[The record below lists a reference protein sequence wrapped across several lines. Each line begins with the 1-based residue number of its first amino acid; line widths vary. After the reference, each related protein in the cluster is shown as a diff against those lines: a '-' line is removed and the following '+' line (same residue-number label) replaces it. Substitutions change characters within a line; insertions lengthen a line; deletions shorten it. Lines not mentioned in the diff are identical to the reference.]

1 MFDPSALKIDPELYK
16 LIKNLQ
22 LNPKIPLFRDRLHE
36 IEEFFSISHFGLIK
50 YYLTKGGFPN
60 TPKAGQVLIDFFEH
74 RTTTDKELKEAY
86 TDAAFHYSVRLMLGY
101 EKFRFII
108 PYVNLIKSNT
118 EIPLKD
124 FKVLDYGCG
133 LADMSLLFAALGA
146 KVTLVDLDDKKYEF
160 AIWRFKKRGYKPNVI
175 KIKNTADYAEL
186 PKSEY
191 NLIFATEIFEHVRDP
206 LILLKNLTKSL
217 NVNGFMID
225 SMGGVFERELVGD
238 HLEEALKIGKS
249 KEYSKYYN
257 EHYKQILMKKELPC
271 LFKRVK

>member
-1 MFDPSALKIDPELYK
+1 M
-16 LIKNLQ
+16 
-22 LNPKIPLFRDRLHE
+22 
-36 IEEFFSISHFGLIK
+36 
-50 YYLTKGGFPN
+50 
-60 TPKAGQVLIDFFEH
+60 
-74 RTTTDKELKEAY
+74 
-86 TDAAFHYSVRLMLGY
+86 
-101 EKFRFII
+101 
-108 PYVNLIKSNT
+108 
-118 EIPLKD
+118 
-124 FKVLDYGCG
+124 
-133 LADMSLLFAALGA
+133 
-146 KVTLVDLDDKKYEF
+146 
-160 AIWRFKKRGYKPNVI
+160 
-175 KIKNTADYAEL
+175 